1 MINPCNRVRDIIKFS
16 LRFAFLTFLVSI
28 KRKEIKRK
36 RSYANL
42 IVSDDITQGKV

>member
-16 LRFAFLTFLVSI
+16 LSFAFFTFLVAI

-36 RSYANL
+36 ISYANL
-42 IVSDDITQGKV
+42 MVSDDITQGKV